1 MNKNSTVG
9 ECMTRLVHTVGAEQT
24 ISFALEHMRDNKIRH
39 LPVLRGG
46 RLVGVVSDRDLG
58 LVAGLNDVNPDNTKV
73 EEAMTPVPYT
83 ASSDTT
89 LLEVL
94 QQMTEHKY
102 GSVLI
107 MDGTK
112 VSGIFT
118 TYDVVLLLTKSL
130 QD

>member
-1 MNKNSTVG
+1 
-9 ECMTRLVHTVGAEQT
+9 MTRLVHTVGTEQT
-24 ISFALEHMRDNKIRH
+24 ISFALEHMQENKIRH

>member
-1 MNKNSTVG
+1 
-9 ECMTRLVHTVGAEQT
+9 MTRLVHTVGTEQT
-24 ISFALEHMRDNKIRH
+24 ISFALEHMRENKIRH

>member
-1 MNKNSTVG
+1 
-9 ECMTRLVHTVGAEQT
+9 MTRLVHTVGHEQT
-24 ISFALEHMRDNKIRH
+24 ISFALDHMQENRIRH

-58 LVAGLNDVNPDNTKV
+58 LIAGLNDVNPDNTKV
-73 EEAMTPVPYT
+73 EEAMTAVPYT
-83 ASSDTT
+83 ATVTT
-89 LLEVL
+89 PLLEVL
-94 QQMTEHKY
+94 KEMAEHKY

-107 MDGTK
+107 MDGAK

>member
-1 MNKNSTVG
+1 
-9 ECMTRLVHTVGAEQT
+9 MTRLVHTVGTEQT
-24 ISFALEHMRDNKIRH
+24 ISFALDHMQEHKIRH

-73 EEAMTPVPYT
+73 EEAMTAVPYT
-83 ASSDTT
+83 ASSKTP
-89 LLEVL
+89 LLDVL
-94 QQMTEHKY
+94 QEMTEHKY

-118 TYDVVLLLTKSL
+118 TYDVVLLLTKTL
-130 QD
+130 ND